1 MYGQYISFKTFL
13 LRRNQLK
20 PLRNRCLSIK
30 RLQWAIGAV
39 LIDYNVLLSCHFK
52 ELNLVVFF
60 QENMSSSEYALKY
73 SSLTPDFFRGAHFLL
88 QKQ

>member
-1 MYGQYISFKTFL
+1 MYGQFISFKTFL

-30 RLQWAIGAV
+30 RLQCAIGAI
-39 LIDYNVLLSCHFK
+39 LMDYNVLPSGHFK
-52 ELNLVVFF
+52 ELNLIVFF

-73 SSLTPDFFRGAHFLL
+73 SSLIADLFGGAYLL
-88 QKQ
+88 PQKQ